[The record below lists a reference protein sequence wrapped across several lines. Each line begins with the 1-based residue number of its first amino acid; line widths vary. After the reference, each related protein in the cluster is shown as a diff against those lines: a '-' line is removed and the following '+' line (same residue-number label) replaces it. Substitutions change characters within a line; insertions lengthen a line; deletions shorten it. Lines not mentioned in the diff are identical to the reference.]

1 MNMKNLNAL
10 LEQYK
15 TLSIAKEI
23 RDEESVKMYLI
34 RPMIE
39 RVWGYEWGAGPEHY
53 KTEVELPQIGSKVN
67 HSRCDFL
74 LKTAGFDVVIEA
86 KASGESVDDPK
97 HIAETASY
105 VLNLHAELGILTNG
119 RVWSFFLADD
129 KNVMEKSP
137 FKRIELDKIIDDE
150 KKFLL
155 NLKKP
160 GCDLEKIR
168 AEYEEGRKKA
178 KEQELLEKIENIII
192 EKRKTIST
200 DVKKEIIKIV
210 EPDCNQV
217 SSQKLAY
224 YENFFGAALMGIA
237 EREKNKYRK
246 EVEEEMSRYVN
257 KIEIE
262 ELAVYNMVLGLLADE
277 YDTSLIKMS
286 DFDSGTLAK
295 IHFNGPKS
303 GQPILWISGKITD
316 NKYRFDGV
324 CFPLPNGNQGE
335 IIPLLNPKDVLNL
348 KKQIREE
355 ARISFSGPR
364 RKDANSLKNADSDE
378 STNAKNVI
386 ECN

>member
-1 MNMKNLNAL
+1 MKNLNAL

-39 RVWGYEWGAGPEHY
+39 KVWGYEWGAGSERY

-74 LKTAGFDVVIEA
+74 LKTADFDVVIEA
-86 KASGESVDDPK
+86 KAAGESVDDPK

-129 KNVMEKSP
+129 KNVMEKAP
-137 FKRIELDKIIDDE
+137 FKRIEFDKITDDE

-155 NLKKP
+155 ILKRP

-200 DVKKEIIKIV
+200 DVKKEIIKMV
-210 EPDCNQV
+210 EPDCTQV
-217 SSQKLAY
+217 SAQKLAY

-246 EVEEEMSRYVN
+246 EVEEEMARYVN
-257 KIEIE
+257 KVEIE
-262 ELAVYNMVLGLLADE
+262 EQAIYNMVLGLLVDE

-295 IHFNGPKS
+295 IHFNGQNS
-303 GQPILWISGKITD
+303 GQPILWISGKIVN

-324 CFPLPNGNQGE
+324 CFPLPNGRQGDL
-335 IIPLLNPKDVLNL
+335 IPLLNPKDILNL
-348 KKQIREE
+348 RNQIREE
-355 ARISFSGPR
+355 ARISFAGPR
-364 RKDANSLKNADSDE
+364 WKDAKVASQKLEESVKESAVSDGTPE
-378 STNAKNVI
+378 G
-386 ECN
+386 

>member
-1 MNMKNLNAL
+1 MKNLNAL

-39 RVWGYEWGAGPEHY
+39 KVWGYDWGAGAEHY

-74 LKTAGFDVVIEA
+74 LKTASFDVVIEA
-86 KASGESVDDPK
+86 KAAGESVDDPK

-105 VLNLHAELGILTNG
+105 VLNLHAEIGILTNG
-119 RVWSFFLADD
+119 KVWCFFLADD
-129 KNVMEKSP
+129 KNVMEKTP
-137 FKRIELDKIIDDE
+137 FKRIEFDKITDDE
-150 KKFLL
+150 KKFFLI
-155 NLKKP
+155 LKRP
-160 GCDLEKIR
+160 GNDLEKIR

-192 EKRKTIST
+192 EKRKTISIEA
-200 DVKKEIIKIV
+200 KKEIIKIV
-210 EPDCNQV
+210 EPDCTQV
-217 SSQKLAY
+217 SAQKLAY

-257 KIEIE
+257 RIETE
-262 ELAVYNMVLGLLADE
+262 ELAIFNMVLGLLADE

-286 DFDSGTLAK
+286 DFDSGILAK
-295 IHFNGPKS
+295 IHFNGPNS
-303 GQPILWISGKITD
+303 GQPILWISGKIVN

-324 CFPLPNGNQGE
+324 CFPLPNGRQGE
-335 IIPLLNPKDVLNL
+335 LIPLLNPTDILNL
-348 KKQIREE
+348 RNKIREE
-355 ARISFSGPR
+355 ARISFVGPR
-364 RKDANSLKNADSDE
+364 FKNAKITE
-378 STNAKNVI
+378 SNSVSSEPESATETN
-386 ECN
+386 